1 MAISTDSQDTPAR
14 RTYPAYPRPLNYFLA
29 QAAFGTS
36 FTYLTSGVFLSGLAI
51 LMGAGDVLVSY
62 LSVIINICGVLI
74 LAFSALLERTRGKKR
89 LAITLTALSRIFT
102 LFIAAIP
109 AAIPV
114 GKQLALFI
122 PSVIIAFT
130 LQAQAAVVLNQWMLG
145 FVDEK
150 KSGRYISLRQTF
162 TLAVTVILSMAGGRW
177 MDLMGGRY
185 AGFVIIFA
193 AAGLMGAFE
202 IITLARI
209 PDSTADQPQPQKCR
223 PGDILRLPLR
233 NRRYLGF
240 VAYITFFYLL
250 LNISDSFTMVYM
262 MKYLALPYQTVTMLS
277 MIISLP
283 QLFLLGIW
291 GRISD
296 RRGHQSVLNAS
307 IWLFAAETLLL
318 SFASPKSWS
327 IFIPLAFL
335 AASIGNAGFV
345 TAVFNRRYELM
356 PEQNRIVYDN
366 FYAAAVGLGFILG
379 PMAGGLLKGWA
390 ESFTAPV
397 DNIPFAGIRL
407 LYLIS
412 AAGIMLLQIF
422 RLHTGRKKQAASMTS
437 LCHGCRQ

>member
-1 MAISTDSQDTPAR
+1 MTISTDSQDTPAR
-14 RTYPAYPRPLNYFLA
+14 RTDLAYPRPLTYFLA

-74 LAFSALLERTRGKKR
+74 LAFSALLEHTRSKKR

-109 AAIPV
+109 AAIPA

-130 LQAQAAVVLNQWMLG
+130 LQAQAAVVLNQWMLD
-145 FVDEK
+145 FMDEK

-177 MDLMGGRY
+177 MDFMGGRY
-185 AGFVIIFA
+185 AGFVIIFT

-202 IITLARI
+202 IIMLVRT
-209 PDSTADQPQPQKCR
+209 PDSTADRPQPQKCR

-318 SFASPKSWS
+318 SFASPKSWF

-379 PMAGGLLKGWA
+379 PMAGGLIKGWA
-390 ESFTAPV
+390 ESFTAPAA
-397 DNIPFAGIRL
+397 NIPFAGIRL